1 MGKFILAAFFA
12 FFLFACD
19 NGGGNSA
26 TAGEGGGDSTKTIG
40 IISSDGV
47 RHDFKIEL
55 AITPPQQEHG
65 LMDRTHMDENAG
77 MLFMFGGEDER
88 AFWMKNTLIPLDM
101 VFIKKDGTIH
111 KVHDSAVPNDL
122 TSIPS
127 DGPVMAVLELNGGIA
142 KKLGIKAGD
151 KAHHP
156 FFGNAF
162 SK

>member
-1 MGKFILAAFFA
+1 MAKFILATFLA

-19 NGGGNSA
+19 NGGNSA
-26 TAGEGGGDSTKTIG
+26 AAGEGGDPTKIVS
-40 IISSDGV
+40 IISSDGI
-47 RHDFKIEL
+47 RHDFNVEL
-55 AITPPQQEHG
+55 AITPPQQERG
-65 LMDRTHMDENAG
+65 LMNRTQMDENAG
-77 MLFMFGGEDER
+77 MLFMFPGEDER

-127 DGPVMAVLELNGGIA
+127 DGPVTAVLELNGGIA